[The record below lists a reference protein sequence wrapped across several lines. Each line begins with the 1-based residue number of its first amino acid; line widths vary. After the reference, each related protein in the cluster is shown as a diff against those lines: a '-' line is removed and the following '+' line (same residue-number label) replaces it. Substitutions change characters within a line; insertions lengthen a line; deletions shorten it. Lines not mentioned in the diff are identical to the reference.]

1 MLNMNI
7 VRNNRVILMVLSEVF
22 KALGDETRLRIV
34 RMLYK
39 NELCV
44 CQIIE
49 ALRITQPNASK
60 HLNRL
65 RYAGVISCRKISQW
79 CFYSLSSQFSE
90 NNAELLEFVLNKC
103 KNNTIYEEDLKRLEY
118 VLQNSTCC
126 QKQMRQ
132 FSKTV

>member
-1 MLNMNI
+1 
-7 VRNNRVILMVLSEVF
+7 MVLSEVF

-34 RMLYK
+34 SMLYK

-79 CFYSLSSQFSE
+79 CFYSLSNQFAE
-90 NNAELLEFVLNKC
+90 NNAELLEFILDKC
-103 KNNTIYEEDLKRLEY
+103 KSNKIYEEDLKRLEY
-118 VLQNSTCC
+118 VIENSTCC
-126 QKQMRQ
+126 QKQMQQ
-132 FSKTV
+132 FSKTI

>member
-1 MLNMNI
+1 
-7 VRNNRVILMVLSEVF
+7 MVLSEVF

-34 RMLYK
+34 SMLYK

-49 ALRITQPNASK
+49 ALCVTQPNASK

-79 CFYSLSSQFSE
+79 CFYSLSNQFSE
-90 NNAELLEFVLNKC
+90 NNAELLEFILEKC
-103 KNNTIYEEDLKRLEY
+103 KNNKVYQEDLKRLEY
-118 VLQNSTCC
+118 VIQNSTCC
-126 QKQMRQ
+126 QKQMHE
-132 FSKTV
+132 FNKTI